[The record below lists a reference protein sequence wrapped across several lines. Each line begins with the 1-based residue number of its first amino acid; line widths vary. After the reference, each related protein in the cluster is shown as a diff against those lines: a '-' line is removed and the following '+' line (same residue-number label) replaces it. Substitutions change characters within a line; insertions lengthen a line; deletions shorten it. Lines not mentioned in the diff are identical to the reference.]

1 VCNRREAIVPPGTL
15 CRALQFLRSVVLTP
29 LRNNGYIV
37 PLLLFAGCLPSR
49 PLVLHE
55 LPRAESPGTVTP
67 AAAEPDVTA
76 DAEEAAQAA
85 RDLARNLIAEAA
97 RTTVTELTPRTLN
110 HRNLWAKLGP
120 VVDVAEDAH
129 RIEIARSVEGR
140 PLYAIEF
147 GRGPVRVVLWSQMH
161 GDEPT
166 ATLALAD
173 LVRYVVE
180 NRDNSVVRRLRERLT
195 IVAIPMLNPDGA
207 QYRRRENMLG
217 VDVNR
222 DARRQT
228 TPEAR
233 ALSAVHARLS
243 PHFAF
248 NLHDQSSHVGEDGRT
263 VAISLLAPPHEPRQ
277 SDTPTRTRAKHVAA
291 IMRMAADALVD
302 GRVTRYD
309 EAYNAH
315 AFGDAMQSWGTS
327 TILLE
332 TGMWEGDP
340 GKTYLRK
347 VNFALLVTA
356 LDAIATGSYEAAR
369 LNEYESLPRNRATQ
383 R

>member
-1 VCNRREAIVPPGTL
+1 MPVPVRRCISIIP
-15 CRALQFLRSVVLTP
+15 FL
-29 LRNNGYIV
+29 II
-37 PLLLFAGCLPSR
+37 AGCVTSKP
-49 PLVLHE
+49 PAFHE
-55 LPRAESPGTVTP
+55 LPQPESPSTVMP
-67 AAAEPDVTA
+67 PSAEPDVTA
-76 DAEEAAQAA
+76 DAEATAQAA
-85 RDLARNLIAEAA
+85 RDLARDLIAEAA

-120 VVDVAEDAH
+120 VVDLAEDAH

-161 GDEPT
+161 GNEPT

-207 QYRRRENMLG
+207 QYRRRENVHG

-222 DARRQT
+222 DARRQA

-248 NLHDQSSHVGEDGRT
+248 NLHDQTSHVDDDGRP
-263 VAISLLAPPHEPRQ
+263 VAISLLAPPHEPQQ

-332 TGMWEGDP
+332 TGTWEGDP
-340 GKTYLRK
+340 GKVYLRK

-356 LDAIATGSYEAAR
+356 LDAIATGSYERAK
-369 LNEYESLPRNRATQ
+369 LDVYESLPRNRPKNQ